1 MNLEVISRQLENKK
15 TTLLVRRR
23 RNSGGK
29 MNLSQGKGGVEG
41 GSNQEQE
48 GRAIFKQGGEE
59 QVVERR
65 VKVKRARVRS
75 EGMKGSHWGAGKRKR
90 VLLEGIDAGLNV

>member
-1 MNLEVISRQLENKK
+1 MVL
-15 TTLLVRRR
+15 RR

-29 MNLSQGKGGVEG
+29 TNLSQGERGVEG

-48 GRAIFKQGGEE
+48 EKAIFKQGKEE

-65 VKVKRARVRS
+65 VKVKRPRVRS
-75 EGMKGSHWGAGKRKR
+75 EGMEGRAAGERERGKECCWKDRCR
-90 VLLEGIDAGLNV
+90 P